1 MDISIIMIGSN
12 FYNQLDQS
20 MESIANQSD
29 VDDIDY
35 ELILV
40 NAGTS
45 DRGQTDS
52 KIADWKR
59 KIINFKPFDFLAI
72 KHPGGLELGDYA
84 DLARNMAT
92 GTVAIYLPPFDI
104 MAKNRVSTI
113 FNLFNKIYN
122 IGNHVIVSDYVKNNL
137 VIDVSNVGNGGA
149 YLQTRHR
156 STSFP
161 AYYYPLDLN
170 PLGGNV
176 KVGDTFEVAGTATIA
191 GNVGIGTDSPDTKLE
206 VSGNLADIKVTDSTN
221 GGTGVLGT
229 TGTAGNSGSYIQLR
243 DETGTVISQI
253 SGRVPGSLLTYLMV
267 EIWNRNNNTFRK
279 IRG

>member
-1 MDISIIMIGSN
+1 MYISQNLVRRYMDISIIMIGSN

-84 DLARNMAT
+84 DLARSRAT

-137 VIDVSNVGNGGA
+137 VIDVSNK
-149 YLQTRHR
+149 TRFVAIPGLCIAHNL
-156 STSFP
+156 P
-161 AYYYPLDLN
+161 CGLDEPYEIHYN
-170 PLGGNV
+170 PII
-176 KVGDTFEVAGTATIA
+176 AGTY
-191 GNVGIGTDSPDTKLE
+191 NK
-206 VSGNLADIKVTDSTN
+206 IK
-221 GGTGVLGT
+221 
-229 TGTAGNSGSYIQLR
+229 
-243 DETGTVISQI
+243 
-253 SGRVPGSLLTYLMV
+253 GR
-267 EIWNRNNNTFRK
+267 
-279 IRG
+279 